1 MNRDFN
7 ATKVRELLTTYPY
20 LSVALKAG
28 LVSRR
33 LCKDM
38 LGITKGEMDDLY
50 VDLIRAGAIKV
61 LSSSAFR
68 ANEDTLN
75 VIAQIDMEKERH

>member
-1 MNRDFN
+1 MNKDFN

-50 VDLIRAGAIKV
+50 VDLIRAGTIKV

-68 ANEDTLN
+68 ANEDTMN

>member
-1 MNRDFN
+1 MNKDFN

-61 LSSSAFR
+61 LSSSAFT
-68 ANEDTLN
+68 ANEDTMN
-75 VIAQIDMEKERH
+75 VIAQKKKKKERH

>member
-1 MNRDFN
+1 MNKDFN

-38 LGITKGEMDDLY
+38 LGITKDEMDDLY

-68 ANEDTLN
+68 ANEDTMN

>member
-1 MNRDFN
+1 MNKDFN

-38 LGITKGEMDDLY
+38 LGITKGAMDDLY

-68 ANEDTLN
+68 ANEDTMN